1 MSELTPCSYLL
12 RFLAFLLLGE
22 ANRINVHH
30 HNIFTEQ
37 AGGHSDLILPIH
49 TVAQA
54 NIISMTQ

>member
-37 AGGHSDLILPIH
+37 AGGHYSDFI
-49 TVAQA
+49 
-54 NIISMTQ
+54 